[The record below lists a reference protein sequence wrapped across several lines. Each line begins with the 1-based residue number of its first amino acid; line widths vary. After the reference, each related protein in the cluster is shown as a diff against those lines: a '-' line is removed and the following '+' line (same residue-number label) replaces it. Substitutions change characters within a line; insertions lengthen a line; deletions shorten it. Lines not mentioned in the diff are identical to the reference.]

1 MTIPS
6 LDIIK
11 SKTKYWW
18 FV

>member
-11 SKTKYWW
+11 TKTKYWW